1 MTQRVDKDSLPLN
14 QPRRTPGHPTK
25 SHIVKT
31 KVDGKEKVIRFGE
44 QGASTAGKPKAGESD
59 RMKAKRESFKARH
72 AKNIAKGPSSPAYW
86 ANKVKWADGGSVRTH
101 YAEGDSVRV
110 QPQNATLGAIANLL
124 KQSYSPQR
132 TQQMQ
137 GTMELLGVPA
147 VARTVERLSYGQP
160 ITNVNKA
167 NVPLL
172 LDDTAETAM
181 VVGPMAGPLA
191 RVAKT
196 AGKAGARVVGEELN
210 RAILDNSGPLSKL
223 VPEAAKPMYV
233 VKPKGGNW
241 LSGSVESVIQPLK
254 PTVLNETGLKNL
266 AERAGVDVAEEVRI
280 RQQPSVAVNRW
291 LDTKL
296 DKYLRNDI
304 GTPGDPVRALAERGI
319 LHVDPERGLDYVAQ
333 DVVRNRMSA
342 DSMVRTPTL
351 DSPGTRM
358 GVMPAA
364 REWED
369 TTDSLIVP
377 RSAGDLTAGANKSP
391 YWETSL
397 TAEHRLEQDPWLAKL
412 PPETPVYHFGGDGNV
427 SERLGLPHLVDE
439 LKFSMDPSSGLP
451 QQLRFD
457 PKDVDKITVP
467 QAVERV
473 SKINAWRAEQAA
485 QAEKAGMMENLTA
498 TPRMADEGLQ
508 LSFVGKPGG
517 AWVDIPETIDPKGMK
532 LCNSI
537 GKAGG
542 WCTQNDWAAKSYG
555 SGDNRLTALVD
566 AEGRPHA
573 QAKIS
578 TSKVDASAT
587 EMADYLTEEEAVGD
601 QFYRNI
607 ATVLEQRGV
616 PDAQEIAETIAMGSP
631 RDLPKEIRDMLPEI
645 EAEAERMLP
654 VKKLP
659 KPDVTELK
667 PPGNSFNSD
676 RAQEYMKRDPEYK
689 AKVTDSVLKFL
700 NSGEWGKVDDLH
712 HYDIVD
718 LQNPTT
724 VQTALKDVLPY
735 HLSMER
741 AGVFNQAIDANP
753 NAPRFMTQQQLRDF
767 IGPVELPNTDVP
779 GFQAGG
785 LVKGA
790 VKNIGEMVQKYLARE
805 TAEAAAK
812 AAPAPAKEQKMLQG
826 FYRGYAGENPDTA
839 ELFVTPQKRVA
850 DYYAQKRAGQ
860 TGDEAHAEMIL
871 ADPFAG
877 RTYGH
882 ATAGSGAEEPM
893 FTRAKKI
900 KPEEVKD
907 RTQLYAKG
915 GSVSAYDPFQVE
927 DIMNSINAP
936 RNYAE
941 GGSVKAYDSSRVDA
955 ILNQFM

>member
-1 MTQRVDKDSLPLN
+1 MTQRVDKDSLALN

-31 KVDGKEKVIRFGE
+31 KVDGKEKIIRFGE

-59 RMKAKRESFKARH
+59 RMTAKRESFKARH

-137 GTMELLGVPA
+137 GVMELFGVPA

-172 LDDTAETAM
+172 LDDTAEAAM

-210 RAILDNSGPLSKL
+210 RAILDNSGPLAKL
-223 VPEAAKPMYV
+223 VPEAAKPLYV

-241 LSGSVESVIQPLK
+241 LSGSVESAVQPLK
-254 PTVLNETGLKNL
+254 RDGFIDVPELQDPTNL
-266 AERAGVDVAEEVRI
+266 AI
-280 RQQPSVAVNRW
+280 NRW

-296 DKYLRNDI
+296 SKYVRNEM
-304 GTPGDPVRALAERGI
+304 GTPEDPVRALAERGI
-319 LHVDPERGLDYVAQ
+319 LHVEPESGLSYHPQ
-333 DVVRNRMSA
+333 DVVRNRMAA

-358 GVMPAA
+358 GVMPPA

-369 TTDSLIVP
+369 ATDAMIVP

-397 TAEHRLEQDPWLAKL
+397 TTEHRLEQDPWLAKV
-412 PPETPVYHFGGDGNV
+412 PPETPVYQFGDRADLR
-427 SERLGLPHLVDE
+427 ERLGLDHLVDE
-439 LKFSMDPSSGLP
+439 LKFSLDPTSGLP
-451 QQLRFD
+451 DNLRFD
-457 PKDVDKITVP
+457 IKDIDKITVP

-473 SKINAWRAEQAA
+473 SQINAWRAKQAA
-485 QAEKAGMMENLTA
+485 EAEKAGMMQNLTA
-498 TPRMADEGLQ
+498 TPRMADDGLQ
-508 LSFVGKPGG
+508 LSFVEKPG
-517 AWVDIPETIDPKGMK
+517 ATWVDIPDTVMDEKGMPT
-532 LCNSI
+532 CTSI

-542 WCTQNDWAAKSYG
+542 WCTQNKWAAESYG
-555 SGDNRLTALVD
+555 SGPNRLTTLLD

-573 QAKIS
+573 QAKI
-578 TSKVDASAT
+578 TSQPLRTWDDVTA
-587 EMADYLTEEEAVGD
+587 AVGPEQAGVWWEELD
-601 QFYRNI
+601 RAGFYNAPDPNKVFDDFINSKNI
-607 ATVLEQRGV
+607 TA
-616 PDAQEIAETIAMGSP
+616 PANI
-631 RDLPKEIRDMLPEI
+631 
-645 EAEAERMLP
+645 
-654 VKKLP
+654 
-659 KPDVTELK
+659 TELK

-676 RAQEYMKRDPEYK
+676 RAVEYTKRDPKYK
-689 AKVTDSVLKFL
+689 EKVTQSVLKFL
-700 NSGEWGKVDDLH
+700 NSGDWGKVNDLD

-718 LQNPTT
+718 LQDTKSLT
-724 VQTALKDVLPY
+724 DSM
-735 HLSMER
+735 LSLYADESSNKIPQ
-741 AGVFNQAIDANP
+741 AYVDAFNVAIDETP
-753 NAPRFMTQQQLRDF
+753 EAPRFMTYRHLRDF
-767 IGPVELPNTDVP
+767 VGSV
-779 GFQAGG
+779 GS
-785 LVKGA
+785 
-790 VKNIGEMVQKYLARE
+790 
-805 TAEAAAK
+805 
-812 AAPAPAKEQKMLQG
+812 
-826 FYRGYAGENPDTA
+826 PDTNA
-839 ELFVTPQKRVA
+839 K
-850 DYYAQKRAGQ
+850 G
-860 TGDEAHAEMIL
+860 
-871 ADPFAG
+871 FA
-877 RTYGH
+877 R
-882 ATAGSGAEEPM
+882 
-893 FTRAKKI
+893 
-900 KPEEVKD
+900 
-907 RTQLYAKG
+907 G